1 MPNFYCVKNTRQNF
15 REGLEQEI
23 DLIISTTT
31 TQFLGKLFFLFS
43 SVFTLMPCVDD
54 SQMLMI

>member
-1 MPNFYCVKNTRQNF
+1 MPNFYISKDVRQNF

-31 TQFLGKLFFLFS
+31 TQFLGKLLFLFS
-43 SVFTLMPCVDD
+43 SVFNLMPCVDD
-54 SQMLMI
+54 SQLPMI